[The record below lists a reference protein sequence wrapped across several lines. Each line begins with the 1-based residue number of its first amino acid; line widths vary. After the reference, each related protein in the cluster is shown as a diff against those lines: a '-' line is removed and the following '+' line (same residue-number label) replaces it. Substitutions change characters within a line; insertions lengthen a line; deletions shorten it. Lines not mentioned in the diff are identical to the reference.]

1 PRARRTRRAR
11 ARRSSAVALV
21 LEGDDAT
28 RRAGPGADGAPRARR
43 ARRTDERPRSARAQG
58 GARPHPRAAPRG
70 HHRVLLHAH
79 LERRDDALRARGD
92 HRARHDPRRGAARRA
107 AEPRR
112 AERRSRV
119 GRARGGVG
127 GAPPSSRRAHGDRR
141 RAGAAHDRR
150 RRGAGVRP
158 RRGRG
163 GRRGAPAATPPPEPR
178 GAVRERST
186 GRSGGMSDRLGR
198 IWAIALNT
206 LREAVRNRVLAVLFV
221 FAVALMA
228 FSVVLGELSLN
239 EEVRV
244 MKDLGLAG
252 TSLVGTVIALF
263 LGVNLLSKELDRK
276 TVYFVIPKPLH
287 RWEFLVG
294 KFFGLAGTMVL
305 LVLLMSLILSA
316 FVVAQ
321 GGQHGWTMIRAE
333 ILIALELVLLCAV
346 ALFFSS
352 FSSPYLSAMFT
363 ACLWI

>member
-1 PRARRTRRAR
+1 
-11 ARRSSAVALV
+11 
-21 LEGDDAT
+21 
-28 RRAGPGADGAPRARR
+28 
-43 ARRTDERPRSARAQG
+43 
-58 GARPHPRAAPRG
+58 
-70 HHRVLLHAH
+70 
-79 LERRDDALRARGD
+79 
-92 HRARHDPRRGAARRA
+92 
-107 AEPRR
+107 
-112 AERRSRV
+112 
-119 GRARGGVG
+119 
-127 GAPPSSRRAHGDRR
+127 
-141 RAGAAHDRR
+141 
-150 RRGAGVRP
+150 
-158 RRGRG
+158 
-163 GRRGAPAATPPPEPR
+163 
-178 GAVRERST
+178 
-186 GRSGGMSDRLGR
+186 MSDRLGR

-363 ACLWI
+363 ACLWIIGRNTVELASLAEKFADTPLAWVLQGIARAVPDFHLFYVSGATLERGGATVSVHETFVSWIYVGQAALYAAGYTGICLIAATILFARRDFT